1 MAQNLLTVEQWQS
14 IRTIW
19 EYDPGEPTYSQASG
33 RASDKYKFT
42 APGKTTVAARAKKE
56 GWQRKSSL
64 NGINVAAQRKAD
76 QGSNSDGSAKVLD
89 GALDASNPKK
99 EQAAR
104 SESEDLRAEVLIRHR
119 TEWKNV
125 AVLRQEALAI
135 RLTNADGAFGKAK
148 LAKIT
153 AEMTMIQQIGER
165 KAWGLDIIVDP
176 RSVKDMSDEELE
188 SAAAGR
194 PVSPRV

>member
-1 MAQNLLTVEQWQS
+1 MARNLLSPEQWQS

-19 EYDPGEPTYSQASG
+19 EYDPGEPTYRQASG
-33 RASDKYKFT
+33 QASDKFKFT
-42 APGKTTVAARAKKE
+42 APGKTTVESRAKKE

-76 QGSNSDGSAKVLD
+76 KMSNSDGSAKVS
-89 GALDASNPKK
+89 DASDPKK

-104 SESEDLRAEVLIRHR
+104 LESEDLRAEVLIRHR

-125 AVLRQEALAI
+125 AVLRQEALVI
-135 RLTNADGAFGKAK
+135 RASNPDNAFTKAK

-165 KAWGLDIIVDP
+165 KAWGLDVIVDP

-188 SAAAGR
+188 AAAAGK
-194 PVSPRV
+194 PVSPRA